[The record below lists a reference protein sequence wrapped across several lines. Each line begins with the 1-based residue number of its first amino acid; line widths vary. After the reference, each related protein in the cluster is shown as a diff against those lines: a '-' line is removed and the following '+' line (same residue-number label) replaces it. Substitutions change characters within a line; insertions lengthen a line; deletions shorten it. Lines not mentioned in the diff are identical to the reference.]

1 MLVKLT
7 GERKLKEIEVHRHSI
22 EVLKVW
28 CTKIKMVCV

>member
-28 CTKIKMVCV
+28 CTRIKMGCV